1 MQLSFRLQSYV
12 NELRKKNAGSNERRT
27 SPPSQPSI
35 WLPEGQKNSSLC
47 EVLCKLFLPDHMRP
61 GCCERMGLGLVE
73 EAEEVSSCHLHRG
86 RAPTGHSSQTHL
98 PCSAPWEPGLHKF
111 PHVSSCKDSETS
123 HSGYRGNKIVA
134 QGSVVTSCAVPRTT
148 DGNLYSQQNCCY

>member
-1 MQLSFRLQSYV
+1 MQALMRDEPPHLHSQAFGCLKG
-12 NELRKKNAGSNERRT
+12 RKTAACVRCSANC
-27 SPPSQPSI
+27 
-35 WLPEGQKNSSLC
+35 SSLITC
-47 EVLCKLFLPDHMRP
+47 GQAAVSGQVWGLWKRLRRP
-61 GCCERMGLGLVE
+61 PVATC
-73 EAEEVSSCHLHRG
+73 
-86 RAPTGHSSQTHL
+86 RAPAGHSSQTHL
-98 PCSAPWEPGLHKF
+98 PCSAPWELGLHKF